1 MRLCLGHLDPL
12 TETFDYSPA
21 WMTHACADFRVSIP
35 CKMSARPSYVNAVI
49 SADDNDVL
57 PSLQDLCGAAY
68 RPLSAL
74 PPVPSQQH
82 AAAPAS
88 LQPPPQPKAK
98 KAKQP
103 SALKRA
109 SVAAKVAATLAPGFP
124 QSNTFPSKEEFRLHR
139 AQLAGRKVQDGQAA
153 SVPDASVHTPDN
165 PGNVIN
171 PIGVTYAVSDLKQS
185 GRLMDGV
192 KLDLPGSNLLT
203 QAELQRQLAKFKRE
217 ILAEMRAAA
226 SLPASPPPPVPVAK
240 PVTAR
245 KPQPAAASLAAAP
258 PAAPA
263 PVSTLEEFPP
273 LQPAADASRRPPRS
287 SGGITRVPDATP
299 PTTTPVLSFACQW
312 EVTEGYLGSEGIPL
326 ESAREQHAKTVKKS
340 KARSVRHLWALVS
353 CGPCC
358 PR

>member
-1 MRLCLGHLDPL
+1 MTQAQNPISSSLLIWRKSWASLTTLKPTIFKVSRAAGDCLGRSRQRIAVRLGACINGDDTASAFNGCFTVMLRPVVMQQHMADNLRHDVMLGQGFMRLCLGHLDPL

-21 WMTHACADFRVSIP
+21 WMTRACADFRVSIP

-74 PPVPSQQH
+74 PPIPSQQP

-88 LQPPPQPKAK
+88 LTPPPQPKAK

-109 SVAAKVAATLAPGFP
+109 SVAAKVAATLAHGFP
-124 QSNTFPSKEEFRLHR
+124 QSNTFPSKEEFQLHR

-153 SVPDASVHTPDN
+153 SVPDASAHTPVS

-192 KLDLPGSNLLT
+192 KLDLSGSQPAYT
-203 QAELQRQLAKFKRE
+203 G
-217 ILAEMRAAA
+217 RAAA
-226 SLPASPPPPVPVAK
+226 PISQVQA
-240 PVTAR
+240 
-245 KPQPAAASLAAAP
+245 
-258 PAAPA
+258 
-263 PVSTLEEFPP
+263 
-273 LQPAADASRRPPRS
+273 
-287 SGGITRVPDATP
+287 
-299 PTTTPVLSFACQW
+299 
-312 EVTEGYLGSEGIPL
+312 
-326 ESAREQHAKTVKKS
+326 
-340 KARSVRHLWALVS
+340 
-353 CGPCC
+353 
-358 PR
+358 